1 MASFDSAFYALQK
14 PTRTTT
20 PTRLATENTAAGTIE
35 IAVIPYTI
43 AGTEA
48 TNDTVNLCILPAGA
62 VPLPAYS
69 KVSCSADPG
78 STLVL
83 DVGTAADA
91 DGWIDGITL
100 SSGGTVE
107 AMSGTFPAF
116 TAATPLAADTGSGNA
131 VVYATLA
138 SVSTLTAS
146 VILYFHLAYKRGV

>member
-1 MASFDSAFYALQK
+1 M
-14 PTRTTT
+14 
-20 PTRLATENTAAGTIE
+20 
-35 IAVIPYTI
+35 
-43 AGTEA
+43 
-48 TNDTVNLCILPAGA
+48 
-62 VPLPAYS
+62 
-69 KVSCSADPG
+69 
-78 STLVL
+78 
-83 DVGTAADA
+83 GTAADT

-146 VILYFHLAYKRGV
+146 VILYFYLAYKRGV